1 MIVVWRVTTH
11 CNLSCGFC
19 AYARDLSLP
28 RVEVDEAIVLRFAR
42 LLADYQ
48 ERRAEP
54 VMVSWL
60 GGEPLLWKPIERLSA
75 LMAHELGLR
84 VSATTNGTALKSTA
98 MLRLIADDFAE
109 ITLSV
114 DGPQA
119 FHDAIRG
126 WAGSFERLRLAVARL
141 RELSSGREQRLLVRV
156 NTVLMADNVHLFGGL
171 CEELAAWGIDEIT
184 FNQLGGNDRPEFHR
198 QHRLSAANID
208 ELMQVLPELRDNSRR
223 RGVKL
228 SGGPEYLRRLRASAT
243 GQLLPVEQCQ
253 PGSEFLFVDEHGRIA
268 PCSFTTTDYGV
279 PVHDVITIE
288 DLEGLAGRYTRAR
301 HEQRSRWCNDCPST
315 RVFAKFVA

>member
-28 RVEVDEAIVLRFAR
+28 REQVDEEVVLRFAR

-48 ERRAEP
+48 KHRAEP

-60 GGEPLLWKPIERLSA
+60 GGEPLLWKPVERLSV
-75 LMAHELGLR
+75 LMARELGLR
-84 VSATTNGTALKSTA
+84 VSATTNGTALKSDA
-98 MLRLIADDFAE
+98 MLRLIAEDFAE

-114 DGPQA
+114 DGPRA

-126 WAGSFERLRLAVARL
+126 WTGGFDRLRVAVARL

-156 NTVLMADNVHLFGGL
+156 NTVLMADNVDLFGGL
-171 CEELAAWGIDEIT
+171 CEELATWGVDEIT

-198 QHRLSAANID
+198 HHRLSAAD
-208 ELMQVLPELRDNSRR
+208 VEGLMQVLPGVRDNLRR
-223 RGVKL
+223 HGIRL
-228 SGGPEYLRRLRASAT
+228 SGGPEYLRRFHASAT

-253 PGSEFLFVDEHGRIA
+253 PGSEFLFIDERGRIA
-268 PCSFTTTDYGV
+268 PCSFTTPDYGV

-288 DLEGLAGRYTRAR
+288 DLESLAGRYTRAR
-301 HEQRSRWCNDCPST
+301 HERRAPWCDDCPST

>member
-28 RVEVDEAIVLRFAR
+28 RVDVDENVVTRFAG

-48 ERRAEP
+48 QHRAEP

-60 GGEPLLWKPIERLSA
+60 GGEPLLWKPIERLSVW
-75 LMAHELGLR
+75 MARELGLR
-84 VSATTNGTALKSTA
+84 VSATTNGTALRSDA

-114 DGPQA
+114 DGPQS

-126 WAGSFERLRLAVARL
+126 WEGGFERLRVAVARL
-141 RELSSGREQRLLVRV
+141 RELSSGRQHRLLIRM
-156 NTVLMADNVHLFGGL
+156 NTVLMADNVRLFAQL
-171 CEELAAWGIDEIT
+171 CDELASWGVDEIT

-198 QHRLSAANID
+198 QHRLSAADVD
-208 ELMQVLPELRDNSRR
+208 ELMQILPHLRDKLRPQ
-223 RGVKL
+223 GVKL
-228 SGGPEYLRRLRASAT
+228 SGGAEYLRRFRASAT
-243 GQLLPVEQCQ
+243 GQFLPVEECQ
-253 PGSEFLFVDEHGRIA
+253 PGNEFLFIDERGRIA

-279 PVHDVITIE
+279 PVGDVITIE
-288 DLEGLAGRYTRAR
+288 DLQGLVGQYTRTR
-301 HEQRSRWCNDCPST
+301 HERRSRWCEDCPST